1 MNEIEKR
8 IRKIENIRKRNEQ
21 VKKENEKKLNKVL
34 KQIKD
39 EKQRKYWERLNRS
52 DTRRFWVWR
61 FKMKADIEKQGI
73 YNAPLF
79 SGLWIGYNRD
89 TGEVTMLLGWEKSQ
103 VEAKNQRKAWMPEG
117 EVKTFKVDDL
127 EILDRLYI
135 SSYKIGG

>member
-1 MNEIEKR
+1 MNEIEKQIKR
-8 IRKIENIRKRNEQ
+8 MEYIKKRNEQ
-21 VKKENEKKLNKVL
+21 VRKENEKKLNKVL
-34 KQIKD
+34 KQIRD
-39 EKQRKYWERLNRS
+39 DKQCKYWEKLNRS
-52 DTRRFWVWR
+52 ANKRFWVWR

-103 VEAKNQRKAWMPEG
+103 IEAKKERKTWMPEG

-127 EILDRLYI
+127 EILSRQYI
-135 SSYKIGG
+135 TTLRIGV